1 LISLPQAGFLTLLV
15 STFTTTVTTTVDGP
29 ASTTQVDV
37 VTEVETITASTE
49 TVVEEQTITVTET
62 ETVIGT
68 VTQTVQPTVVAARR
82 GLGDSERRKYPPY
95 AWAACGS
102 FERYQSACARVG
114 VSPTTVTVA
123 PTTTVTATETAR
135 IGGVATSS
143 TTTTNATVTFT
154 VTATVTAVPDA
165 NIVKNGGFESGTL
178 EGWAVAD
185 NSTAAVVSP
194 GSNSAFSLRFGPL
207 HGMLRHSVSTTFVG
221 TPGTNY
227 SCSYDWMI
235 EKYLIDSMAH
245 LPIIRLHINE
255 QQKTN
260 TFAFG
265 TSQYGAWMKTRSTFG
280 YESTGSD
287 AVRIMAYSSQP
298 ESAGEN
304 FSYVDNISCVPA
316 A

>member
-1 LISLPQAGFLTLLV
+1 
-15 STFTTTVTTTVDGP
+15 
-29 ASTTQVDV
+29 
-37 VTEVETITASTE
+37 
-49 TVVEEQTITVTET
+49 
-62 ETVIGT
+62 
-68 VTQTVQPTVVAARR
+68 
-82 GLGDSERRKYPPY
+82 
-95 AWAACGS
+95 
-102 FERYQSACARVG
+102 
-114 VSPTTVTVA
+114 
-123 PTTTVTATETAR
+123 
-135 IGGVATSS
+135 
-143 TTTTNATVTFT
+143 
-154 VTATVTAVPDA
+154 
-165 NIVKNGGFESGTL
+165 
-178 EGWAVAD
+178 
-185 NSTAAVVSP
+185 
-194 GSNSAFSLRFGPL
+194 
-207 HGMLRHSVSTTFVG
+207 MLRHSVSTTFVG
-221 TPGTNY
+221 TSGTNY

-265 TSQYGAWMKTRSTFG
+265 TSEQYGAWMKTRSTFR